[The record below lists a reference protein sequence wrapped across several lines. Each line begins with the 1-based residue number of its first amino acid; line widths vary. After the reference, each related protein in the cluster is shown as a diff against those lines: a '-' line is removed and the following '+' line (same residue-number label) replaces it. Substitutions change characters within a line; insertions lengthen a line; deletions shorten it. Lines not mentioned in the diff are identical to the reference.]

1 MTIQEAQQLVDQ
13 WIKTYGIQYFRET
26 TNMVILM
33 EEVGEMSRHIS
44 RLYGE
49 QSYRDPIEEQNAKAL
64 LSAEM
69 ADVLFVL
76 ICLANQTN
84 IDLQEALIRSIEKKT
99 QRDSS
104 RHLNNPKLKP
114 NQKD

>member
-13 WIKTYGIQYFRET
+13 WIKTYGVQYFRET

-44 RLYGE
+44 RMYGE
-49 QSYRDPIEEQNAKAL
+49 QSYRDPMEEQNAKNL

-84 IDLQEALIRSIEKKT
+84 IDLQQALISSIDKKT
-99 QRDSS
+99 KRDGS
-104 RHLNNPKLKP
+104 RHFNNPKL
-114 NQKD
+114 QK